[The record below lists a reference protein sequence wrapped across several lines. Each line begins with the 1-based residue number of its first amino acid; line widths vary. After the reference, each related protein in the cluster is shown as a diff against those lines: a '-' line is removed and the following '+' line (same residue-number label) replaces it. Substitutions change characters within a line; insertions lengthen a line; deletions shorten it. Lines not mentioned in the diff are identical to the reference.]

1 MYMHYTL
8 NTYRQMAVENELIKL
23 AFCLL
28 IEAYLPPDIVAVTKP
43 LYGPNWDTY
52 ALRATL
58 K

>member
-1 MYMHYTL
+1 MYVHYTL
-8 NTYRQMAVENELIKL
+8 NTYRQLAVENELIKL

-28 IEAYLPPDIVAVTKP
+28 IAYLPPDIVAVTKP